1 MQRAIIIDDEQAGI
15 ETIKLLAARIPKLV
29 KIVAATTDPAQ
40 GLLLVEDYRP
50 DILFL
55 DVSMPGMNGFELLNR
70 LSWRQFR
77 LVFTTAHREYAI
89 NAIKQQAFDYL
100 LKPIDEQEFRSCIE
114 KIQTSSGMPVQE
126 VKNGPQNILAVPVKD
141 GILYLPQQEIIRLEA
156 SRSYTIFYMEARA
169 KHLASGSMGEFE
181 SRLNEQYF
189 FRCHHSH
196 IINLGKVRK
205 FINHDG
211 CYALMSDGTQVDISK
226 KHRDTFLDRLNGL

>member
-100 LKPIDEQEFRSCIE
+100 L
-114 KIQTSSGMPVQE
+114 
-126 VKNGPQNILAVPVKD
+126 
-141 GILYLPQQEIIRLEA
+141 
-156 SRSYTIFYMEARA
+156 
-169 KHLASGSMGEFE
+169 
-181 SRLNEQYF
+181 
-189 FRCHHSH
+189 
-196 IINLGKVRK
+196 
-205 FINHDG
+205 
-211 CYALMSDGTQVDISK
+211 
-226 KHRDTFLDRLNGL
+226 